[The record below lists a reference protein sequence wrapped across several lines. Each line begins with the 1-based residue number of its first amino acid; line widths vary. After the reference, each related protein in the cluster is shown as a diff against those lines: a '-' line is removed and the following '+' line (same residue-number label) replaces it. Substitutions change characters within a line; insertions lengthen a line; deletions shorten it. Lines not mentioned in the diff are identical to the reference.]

1 MMDRFKETFRE
12 EAGELLEQLE
22 TSLLELEE
30 KPQEQELLDT
40 VFRALHTIKGSSA
53 MFGFDSVSSFT
64 HEVEEVYDKIRNGE
78 IALTR
83 ELIDLT
89 LEVKDQIRVLLDE
102 SEAVKPGV
110 AADTERIVQAFLQL
124 QPERPLS
131 QALSREEG
139 PTGESVAK
147 EISKTFR
154 IRFKPDKGIF
164 LHGTDPA
171 KLLAELGSMG
181 EHVIL
186 AHMEDIP
193 SLEEINPELCYVW
206 WDIILTTKRE
216 IAALQDVFIFVED
229 KSELSI
235 EIIDQGDMLDAEDD
249 YKRLG
254 EILVDRGDISNGK
267 LQEIIKE
274 TKRIGEILEEDSL
287 VQHDEV
293 ESALAEQRYMRTLK
307 GQQQKS
313 VQASSIRVGSDKLD
327 TLIDLVGELVTV
339 QARLSQSADQRAE
352 PELTAVAEQVER
364 LISDLRDNAMSL
376 RMLQIGATFNKF
388 RRLVRDLSSELG
400 KEITLTTQG
409 AETELD
415 KTVIDRLGDPLV
427 HLIRNCID
435 HGIEMPEVRKKAGKP
450 QAGTVLLAAA
460 HEGANVTIRISDDG
474 AGMDRDAIRAK
485 AVSKGLIVPE
495 GALTDQ
501 EIYALIFQ
509 PGFSTAVEVTKVSG
523 RGVGMDVVKR
533 ALDALGGQIEI
544 SSERGK
550 GTTIVLKLP
559 LTLAIIEGL
568 LVSIGSQT
576 YVLPLSTVEECVEL
590 KRNEIDGDGG
600 RRIANVRGEILP
612 YVRLRDVFG
621 AEGEA
626 PEIETIVV
634 VSLQDRRIGFVV
646 DWVIGDHQTV
656 IKPLGSVYR
665 DVEQISGATILG
677 DGSVA
682 LILDVLKLALLA
694 EQEDK
699 SRINGGKPP
708 GSGIDTH

>member
-267 LQEIIKE
+267 LQEVIKE

-523 RGVGMDVVKR
+523 RGVGMDVVKKGIDSLR
-533 ALDALGGQIEI
+533 GRIEVT
-544 SSERGK
+544 SKEGEGS
-550 GTTIVLKLP
+550 TFTMHVP
-559 LTLAIIEGL
+559 LTMAITDAMLVRVSNQRYLLPIVSIEQSFRPEPNAVSTVTGRGEMVVFRGDLLPVFRLHKLFKVSGAATNPHEALLIIIEGEGKRCALMVDEL
-568 LVSIGSQT
+568 LGQQQV
-576 YVLPLSTVEECVEL
+576 
-590 KRNEIDGDGG
+590 
-600 RRIANVRGEILP
+600 
-612 YVRLRDVFG
+612 
-621 AEGEA
+621 
-626 PEIETIVV
+626 
-634 VSLQDRRIGFVV
+634 
-646 DWVIGDHQTV
+646 V
-656 IKPLGSVYR
+656 IKSLGKSMG
-665 DVEQISGATILG
+665 QIRGVAGGAILG
-677 DGSVA
+677 DGQIG
-682 LILDVLKLALLA
+682 LILDAAGLVGLAGGEGRNARGLA
-694 EQEDK
+694 A
-699 SRINGGKPP
+699 
-708 GSGIDTH
+708 TAA